1 MEILYHQCVIRPLL
15 FLLLFSTT
23 SLCLTQTDAYV
34 IQQWKVED
42 GLPQSTVRCITQTQD
57 GYIWVGTW
65 NGLARFD
72 GIRMTIFK
80 TSNTPA
86 LISANIMSLFTDRRG
101 QLWIGTD
108 QGGLVCYSK
117 NQFNEFDSL
126 DGILAKRILSINED
140 HSGRIWFATE
150 LGIYVYDGKRFL
162 HFSAANGLPF
172 TYANQTLPFPT
183 SGKTE
188 KMYLGFVGA
197 GAIVSLTNDSL
208 TVHESFEVGGYIITI
223 DSTGTMWYGFRGK
236 GFIRRKDGKE
246 YIDRS
251 FANEQPGETYILR
264 NGEKWLLTPKNIRI
278 ISDSNSRRLEAI
290 DNISLS
296 GITNVFEDQEGN
308 VWLGKEG
315 GGLIL
320 LRKKYVEV
328 LSKQNGFPADMVLCG
343 LEDRSGNIWIGS
355 WDGGLMKR
363 TLGSNYF
370 STVTLPNNV
379 LSVYTLFE
387 SRDGTILAGSWGKG
401 LYRVGK
407 EKTQIISNNILDD
420 NISIISVVEDMR
432 GGLWVGT
439 AHNGVVH
446 INENKITEWKEKN
459 GLSRNRI
466 NSILAA
472 RNGDIWI
479 SASANGVN
487 RISNGTLIVYK
498 KGSGLNDNF
507 TSPMYE
513 DGDGAIWIGTNNGLT
528 RWKDGVFSYVTE
540 ANGLFDGAIAQIIE
554 DDLGNFWIG
563 AIHGIYRV
571 SKQELNDAADG
582 KISAVRCFTIGKEDG
597 MLNEETS
604 GGGTF
609 RCWKTSDG
617 KLWFST
623 SQGVVIVDPRTV
635 TTNFTAPYVIIEDVW
650 IENRPVALQNEIV
663 LEPGQSKI
671 EIRYT
676 GIHFTS
682 PKKIRF
688 KYQLNGLDNQWS
700 DAGTNRFVQFTN
712 LDPGEYTFRVK
723 AENNAGIFNLQDASM
738 RIIVLPPFYA
748 TWWFRSIMIL
758 FFLTIGPSIYFY
770 RVRQLTREKEQ
781 QIEFSRRLIESQ
793 ESERKRI
800 AAELHDGLGQNL
812 LIIKNKLLVA
822 LQSLS
827 KQESTTMQVEEASD
841 VVSNTIEEVRSISHN
856 LRPHQLDQLGITKTI
871 RSIVRQVNEST
882 AIEFS
887 AEIQDID
894 GILSPEQEISLF
906 RIVQES
912 FNNIIKHSGATK
924 VTVNV
929 VRNAN
934 AIHLAIADNG
944 KGISSSQGFGISGMQ
959 ERAKMFGWEL
969 LITSQA
975 GTELT
980 VKIPHI

>member
-1 MEILYHQCVIRPLL
+1 VIRT
-15 FLLLFSTT
+15 LLLYFAVT
-23 SLCLTQTDAYV
+23 SFCTAQTNSYV
-34 IQQWKVED
+34 IQQWNVED

-80 TSNTPA
+80 SSNTPA
-86 LISANIMSLFTDRRG
+86 LISSNIMSLFTDRGG

-108 QGGLVCYSK
+108 QGGLVCYSN
-117 NQFNEFDSL
+117 NQFNDFDSL
-126 DGILAKRILSINED
+126 DGISAKRILSINED
-140 HSGRIWFATE
+140 HSGRVWFATE

-172 TYANQTLPFPT
+172 TYANQTLPFPVI
-183 SGKTE
+183 GKTE

-197 GAIVSLTNDSL
+197 GAIVSLNNDSL

-223 DSTGTMWYGFRGK
+223 DSTGTMWSGFRGK

-246 YIDRS
+246 HIDRS

-264 NGEKWLLTPKNIRI
+264 NEEKWLLTPNDIRI
-278 ISDSNSRRLEAI
+278 ISDSNSRRLETI

-296 GITNVFEDQEGN
+296 GITNVFEDREGN
-308 VWLGKEG
+308 IWLGKEG

-328 LSKQNGFPADMVLCG
+328 LSKQSGFPADMVLCG
-343 LEDRSGNIWIGS
+343 LEDRSGNVWIGS
-355 WDGGLMKR
+355 WDGGLIKR
-363 TLGSNYF
+363 TQGSNYF
-370 STVTLPNNV
+370 STVKLPNNI

-387 SRDGTILAGSWGKG
+387 SHDGTILAGAWGKG
-401 LYRVGK
+401 LYRIGK
-407 EKTQIISNNILDD
+407 EKTQIISNNILND

-446 INENKITEWKEKN
+446 IKGNEIKEWNEKT
-459 GLSRNRI
+459 GLSRNRV

-487 RISNGTLIVYK
+487 RISNGTLTVYK

-528 RWKDGVFSYVTE
+528 RRKDGVFSYVTE
-540 ANGLFDGAIAQIIE
+540 AHGLFDGAIAQIIE

-582 KISAVRCFTIGKEDG
+582 KISSVRCFTIGKEDG

-635 TTNFTAPYVIIEDVW
+635 TINSTAPIVIIEDVW
-650 IENRPVALQNEIV
+650 IENRPVPLQNEIV

-688 KYQLNGLDNQWS
+688 KYQMDGLDNRWS

-748 TWWFRSIMIL
+748 TWWFLSIMIL
-758 FFLTIGPSIYFY
+758 FFLTIGPAIYSY
-770 RVRQLTREKEQ
+770 RVRQLTHEKER

-827 KQESTTMQVEEASD
+827 KQETTTLQVEEASD

-871 RSIVRQVNEST
+871 RSIARQVNEST

-929 VRNAN
+929 VRNTN
-934 AIHLAIADNG
+934 AIILAIADNG

-980 VKIPHI
+980 VKIPHIKNDSI